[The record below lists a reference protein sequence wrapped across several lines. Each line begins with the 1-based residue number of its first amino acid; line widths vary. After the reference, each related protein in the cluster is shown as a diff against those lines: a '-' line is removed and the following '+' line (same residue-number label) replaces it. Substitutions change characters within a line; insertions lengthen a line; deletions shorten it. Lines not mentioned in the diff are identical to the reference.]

1 MADNSIFDIMAV
13 ESKLRS
19 EKFGNHTNET
29 GLMTQGGSDMA
40 GHTEELSNP
49 GLKNNTLLHIQS
61 LLPSFTKS
69 EQKVASIVLQQTD
82 SVIYSSVIDLA
93 EKAGVGE
100 TTVLRFC
107 RKIGFRGYQEF
118 KLALAQELVAPVK
131 NLHGEVGED
140 DSLETMAQKVTAT
153 NQQAIADTAAL
164 FDPEQVERCVELLQQ
179 ADTIHFYG
187 VGTSAVT
194 AQDAKYAFLRIG
206 LRVDAMSESHLQAMA
221 AATLGP
227 GDVAVG
233 LSVSG
238 STKDTIDSLKVAK
251 EAGATIICITHYR
264 RSPITNVA
272 DITLLTAAQEGPL
285 QGGSLAAKIAQL
297 HVLDV
302 ICTTIAL
309 RNKEKALTYKERT
322 AKAVLERKY

>member
-1 MADNSIFDIMAV
+1 MEQQDQGLEAFSATAV
-13 ESKLRS
+13 K
-19 EKFGNHTNET
+19 T
-29 GLMTQGGSDMA
+29 
-40 GHTEELSNP
+40 
-49 GLKNNTLLHIQS
+49 NTLLQIQS

-69 EQKVASIVLQQTD
+69 EQKVAHIVLNQTE

-93 EKAGVGE
+93 EKAEVGE

-118 KLALAQELVAPVK
+118 KLALAQELVNPVK

-140 DSLETMAQKVTAT
+140 DSLGILTQKVTAT
-153 NQQAIADTAAL
+153 NRQAIEDTSTL
-164 FDPEQVERCVELLQQ
+164 FDLEQLERCIELLGN
-179 ADTIHFYG
+179 AGTIHFYG

-194 AQDAKYAFLRIG
+194 AQDAKYTCLRIG
-206 LRVDAMSESHLQAMA
+206 LRVDAFTESHLQAMA

-251 EAGATIICITHYR
+251 EAGATVICITHYR

-285 QGGSLAAKIAQL
+285 QGGSLAAKMAQL

-302 ICTTIAL
+302 IATAL
-309 RNKEKALTYKERT
+309 TMRNKEKALMYKERT
-322 AKAVLERKY
+322 AKAVLARKY

>member
-1 MADNSIFDIMAV
+1 MS
-13 ESKLRS
+13 
-19 EKFGNHTNET
+19 GNHGEWTVP
-29 GLMTQGGSDMA
+29 
-40 GHTEELSNP
+40 LSN
-49 GLKNNTLLHIQS
+49 GGGKAATLLHIQS
-61 LLPSFTKS
+61 LRPSFTKS
-69 EQKVASIVLQQTD
+69 EQKVADIVLAQTE
-82 SVIYSSVIDLA
+82 SVIYLSVIDLA

-118 KLALAQELVAPVK
+118 KLALAQELVHPVK

-140 DSLETMAQKVTAT
+140 DSLVTITQKVTAF
-153 NQQAIADTAAL
+153 NRQAVEDTHAML
-164 FDPEQVERCVELLQQ
+164 DTKLLERCVELFRT
-179 ADTIHFYG
+179 AGTIHFYG

-194 AQDAKYAFLRIG
+194 ALDAKYTFLRLG
-206 LRVDAMSESHLQAMA
+206 LKVDAFNESHLQAMA

-227 GDVAVG
+227 GDVAIG

-251 EAGATIICITHYR
+251 QAGATVICITHYR

-297 HVLDV
+297 HVIDV
-302 ICTTIAL
+302 ICTAL
-309 RNKEKALTYKERT
+309 TMRIKEKALLYKERT

>member
-1 MADNSIFDIMAV
+1 M
-13 ESKLRS
+13 
-19 EKFGNHTNET
+19 T
-29 GLMTQGGSDMA
+29 GHQ
-40 GHTEELSNP
+40 EELSIL
-49 GLKNNTLLHIQS
+49 GTATILKTNTLLQIQS
-61 LLPSFTKS
+61 LTPSFTKS

-82 SVIYSSVIDLA
+82 SVIYYSVIDLA

-118 KLALAQELVAPVK
+118 KLALAQELVTPAK
-131 NLHGEVGED
+131 NLHGEVGEHD
-140 DSLETMAQKVTAT
+140 TPDIIAQKVTAT
-153 NQQAIADTAAL
+153 NHQAISDTSAL
-164 FDPEQVERCVELLQQ
+164 LDGEQIERCVELLQK
-179 ADTIHFYG
+179 AGTIHFYG

-194 AQDAKYAFLRIG
+194 AQDAKYAFMRIG

-227 GDVAVG
+227 GDVAIG

-251 EAGATIICITHYR
+251 QAGATTICMTHYR

-272 DITLLTAAQEGPL
+272 DMTLLTAAQEGPL

-302 ICTTIAL
+302 ICTTLAML
-309 RNKEKALTYKERT
+309 TKEKALLYKERT

>member
-1 MADNSIFDIMAV
+1 
-13 ESKLRS
+13 
-19 EKFGNHTNET
+19 
-29 GLMTQGGSDMA
+29 MA
-40 GHTEELSNP
+40 GREEEWLEALAAQA
-49 GLKNNTLLHIQS
+49 GKTNTLLHIQS
-61 LLPSFTKS
+61 LLPSFTKA
-69 EQKVASIVLQQTD
+69 EQKVAQIVLAQTE

-93 EKAGVGE
+93 EKADVGE

-118 KLALAQELVAPVK
+118 KLALAQELVNPVK

-140 DSLETMAQKVTAT
+140 DSLGIIAQKVTAT
-153 NQQAIADTAAL
+153 NRQAIEDTNAL
-164 FDPEQVERCVELLQQ
+164 FDMELLERCVELLHT
-179 ADTIHFYG
+179 AGTIHFYG

-194 AQDAKYAFLRIG
+194 AQDAKYTCLRIG
-206 LRVDAMSESHLQAMA
+206 LRVDAFTESHLQAMA

-251 EAGATIICITHYR
+251 EAGATVVCITHYR

-285 QGGSLAAKIAQL
+285 QGGSLAAKMAQL

-302 ICTTIAL
+302 ICTAL
-309 RNKEKALTYKERT
+309 TMRNKEKALQYKERT

>member
-1 MADNSIFDIMAV
+1 MAKQQ
-13 ESKLRS
+13 E
-19 EKFGNHTNET
+19 E
-29 GLMTQGGSDMA
+29 GLDA
-40 GHTEELSNP
+40 LSAANV
-49 GLKNNTLLHIQS
+49 KTNTLLQIQS
-61 LLPSFTKS
+61 LQPSFTKS
-69 EQKVASIVLQQTD
+69 EQKVAQIVLTQTE

-93 EKAGVGE
+93 EKAEVGE

-118 KLALAQELVAPVK
+118 KLALAQELVNPVK

-140 DSLETMAQKVTAT
+140 DSLGIITQKVTAT
-153 NQQAIADTAAL
+153 NRQAIEDTSAL
-164 FDPEQVERCVELLQQ
+164 FDMDQLERCVELLHT
-179 ADTIHFYG
+179 ARTIHFYG

-194 AQDAKYAFLRIG
+194 AQDAKYTCLRIG
-206 LRVDAMSESHLQAMA
+206 LRVDAFTESHLQAMA

-251 EAGATIICITHYR
+251 EAGATAVCITHFR

-285 QGGSLAAKIAQL
+285 QGGSLAAKMAQL

-302 ICTTIAL
+302 IATAL
-309 RNKEKALTYKERT
+309 TMRNKEKALMYKERT

>member
-1 MADNSIFDIMAV
+1 MNTAV
-13 ESKLRS
+13 KILT
-19 EKFGNHTNET
+19 FI
-29 GLMTQGGSDMA
+29 QGGASYMA
-40 GHTEELSNP
+40 KQQEELSHP
-49 GLKNNTLLHIQS
+49 LTATITKTNTLLHIQS

-69 EQKVASIVLQQTD
+69 EQKVAHIVLQQTD

-107 RKIGFRGYQEF
+107 RKIGFHGYQEF
-118 KLALAQELVAPVK
+118 KLALAQEMVNPVK

-140 DSLETMAQKVTAT
+140 DSLDIITHKVTAA
-153 NQQAIADTAAL
+153 NQQAIGDTSAL
-164 FDPEQVERCVELLQQ
+164 FQIEQLERCVDLLQK
-179 ADTIHFYG
+179 ASTIHFYG

-194 AQDAKYAFLRIG
+194 AQDAKYTFLRIG
-206 LRVDAMSESHLQAMA
+206 LRVDAFNESHLQAMA

-227 GDVAVG
+227 GDVAIG

-251 EAGATIICITHYR
+251 QAGATCICLTHYR

-302 ICTTIAL
+302 ISTTITM
-309 RNKEKALTYKERT
+309 RNKEKALLYKERT

>member
-1 MADNSIFDIMAV
+1 MPGRQEDGIDALSTAAV
-13 ESKLRS
+13 K
-19 EKFGNHTNET
+19 T
-29 GLMTQGGSDMA
+29 
-40 GHTEELSNP
+40 
-49 GLKNNTLLHIQS
+49 NTLLQIQS

-69 EQKVASIVLQQTD
+69 EQKVAQIVLTQTEG
-82 SVIYSSVIDLA
+82 VIYSSVIDLA
-93 EKAGVGE
+93 EKAEVGE

-118 KLALAQELVAPVK
+118 KLALAQELVNPVK

-140 DSLETMAQKVTAT
+140 DSLGIIMQKVTST
-153 NQQAIADTAAL
+153 NRQAIEDTNAL
-164 FDPEQVERCVELLQQ
+164 FDMEQLERCIELLRK
-179 ADTIHFYG
+179 AGTIHFYG

-194 AQDAKYAFLRIG
+194 AQDAKYTCLRIG
-206 LRVDAMSESHLQAMA
+206 LRVDAFTESHLQAMA

-251 EAGATIICITHYR
+251 EAGATVVCITHYR

-285 QGGSLAAKIAQL
+285 QGGSLAAKMAQL

-302 ICTTIAL
+302 IATAL
-309 RNKEKALTYKERT
+309 TMRNKEKALMYKERT

>member
-1 MADNSIFDIMAV
+1 M
-13 ESKLRS
+13 
-19 EKFGNHTNET
+19 T
-29 GLMTQGGSDMA
+29 GQQ
-40 GHTEELSNP
+40 EEWLNALSASSV
-49 GLKNNTLLHIQS
+49 KANTLLQIQS

-69 EQKVASIVLQQTD
+69 EQKVAYIVLAHTE

-118 KLALAQELVAPVK
+118 KLALAQELVNPVK
-131 NLHGEVGED
+131 NLHGEVDEA
-140 DSLETMAQKVTAT
+140 DSLSTITQKVTAA
-153 NQQAIADTAAL
+153 NRQAIEDTHAL
-164 FDPEQVERCVELLQQ
+164 FDPEKLERCVELLRT
-179 ADTIHFYG
+179 ANMIHFYG
-187 VGTSAVT
+187 VGTSSVT
-194 AQDAKYAFLRIG
+194 ALDAKYTCLRLG
-206 LRVDAMSESHLQAMA
+206 LKVDAFTESHLQAMA

-227 GDVAVG
+227 GDVAIG
-233 LSVSG
+233 ISVSG

-251 EAGATIICITHYR
+251 QSGATVICMTHYR

-302 ICTTIAL
+302 ICTAL
-309 RNKEKALTYKERT
+309 TMRIKEKALMYKERT

>member
-1 MADNSIFDIMAV
+1 M
-13 ESKLRS
+13 
-19 EKFGNHTNET
+19 T
-29 GLMTQGGSDMA
+29 GQQ
-40 GHTEELSNP
+40 EEWLNALSASSV
-49 GLKNNTLLHIQS
+49 KANTLLQIQS

-69 EQKVASIVLQQTD
+69 EQKVAHIVLAHTE

-118 KLALAQELVAPVK
+118 KLALAQELVNPVK
-131 NLHGEVGED
+131 NLHGEVDEE
-140 DSLETMAQKVTAT
+140 DSLSTITQKVTSA
-153 NQQAIADTAAL
+153 NRQAIEDTHAL
-164 FDPEQVERCVELLQQ
+164 FDPEKLENCVELLRT
-179 ADTIHFYG
+179 ANMIHFYG
-187 VGTSAVT
+187 VGTSSVT
-194 AQDAKYAFLRIG
+194 ALDAKYTCLRLG
-206 LRVDAMSESHLQAMA
+206 LKVDAFTESHLQAMA

-227 GDVAVG
+227 GDVAIG

-251 EAGATIICITHYR
+251 QSGATVICMTHYR

-272 DITLLTAAQEGPL
+272 DITLLTTAQEGPL

-302 ICTTIAL
+302 ICTAL
-309 RNKEKALTYKERT
+309 TMRIKEKALMYKERT

>member
-1 MADNSIFDIMAV
+1 MGKI
-13 ESKLRS
+13 
-19 EKFGNHTNET
+19 
-29 GLMTQGGSDMA
+29 Q
-40 GHTEELSNP
+40 EEGPDALSAANV
-49 GLKNNTLLHIQS
+49 KTNTLLQIQS
-61 LLPSFTKS
+61 LQPSFTKS
-69 EQKVASIVLQQTD
+69 EQKVAQIVLTQTE

-93 EKAGVGE
+93 EKAEVGE

-118 KLALAQELVAPVK
+118 KLALAQELVNPVK

-140 DSLETMAQKVTAT
+140 DSLGMIAQKVTAT
-153 NQQAIADTAAL
+153 NRQAIEDTNAL
-164 FDPEQVERCVELLQQ
+164 FEMEQLERCVELLRT
-179 ADTIHFYG
+179 AGTIHFYG
-187 VGTSAVT
+187 VGTSAMT
-194 AQDAKYAFLRIG
+194 AQDAKYTCLRIG
-206 LRVDAMSESHLQAMA
+206 LRVDAFTESHLQAMA

-251 EAGATIICITHYR
+251 EAGAAVVCITHYR

-285 QGGSLAAKIAQL
+285 QGGSLAAKMAQL

-302 ICTTIAL
+302 IATAL
-309 RNKEKALTYKERT
+309 TMRNKEKALKYKERT

>member
-1 MADNSIFDIMAV
+1 
-13 ESKLRS
+13 
-19 EKFGNHTNET
+19 
-29 GLMTQGGSDMA
+29 MA
-40 GHTEELSNP
+40 GHYEEWSSSSSAT
-49 GLKNNTLLHIQS
+49 GQRTNTLLQIQS

-69 EQKVASIVLQQTD
+69 EQKVASIVLQQTE

-118 KLALAQELVAPVK
+118 KLALAQELVHPVK
-131 NLHGEVGED
+131 NLHDQVAEN
-140 DSLETMAQKVTAT
+140 DSLGTLTQKVTST
-153 NQQAIADTAAL
+153 NKQAIEATSAL
-164 FDPEQVERCVELLQQ
+164 LDEGVLERCVELLHK
-179 ADTIHFYG
+179 AKTIHFYG

-194 AQDAKYAFLRIG
+194 AQDAKYTCLRIG
-206 LRVDAMSESHLQAMA
+206 LRVDAFNESHLQAMA

-251 EAGATIICITHYR
+251 QAGATVICITHYR

-272 DITLLTAAQEGPL
+272 DFTLLTAAQEGPL

-302 ICTTIAL
+302 ICTALAL
-309 RNKEKALTYKERT
+309 RNKEKALLYKERT

>member
-1 MADNSIFDIMAV
+1 MSERQEDGIEALSAGAV
-13 ESKLRS
+13 K
-19 EKFGNHTNET
+19 T
-29 GLMTQGGSDMA
+29 
-40 GHTEELSNP
+40 
-49 GLKNNTLLHIQS
+49 NTLLQIQS

-69 EQKVASIVLQQTD
+69 EQKVAQIVLTQTEG
-82 SVIYSSVIDLA
+82 VIYSSVIDLA
-93 EKAGVGE
+93 EKAEVGE

-118 KLALAQELVAPVK
+118 KLALAQELVNPVK

-140 DSLETMAQKVTAT
+140 DSLGIIMQKVTAT
-153 NQQAIADTAAL
+153 NRQAIEDTSAL
-164 FDPEQVERCVELLQQ
+164 FDMEQLERCVEQLRT
-179 ADTIHFYG
+179 AGTIHFYG

-194 AQDAKYAFLRIG
+194 AQDAKYTCLRIG
-206 LRVDAMSESHLQAMA
+206 LRVDAFTESHLQAMA

-251 EAGATIICITHYR
+251 EAGATVICITHYR

-285 QGGSLAAKIAQL
+285 QGGSLAAKMAQL

-302 ICTTIAL
+302 ICTAL
-309 RNKEKALTYKERT
+309 TMQNKEKALMYKERT

>member
-1 MADNSIFDIMAV
+1 
-13 ESKLRS
+13 
-19 EKFGNHTNET
+19 
-29 GLMTQGGSDMA
+29 MA
-40 GHTEELSNP
+40 GHHEEWPSSSSAT
-49 GLKNNTLLHIQS
+49 GQKTNTLLQIQS

-69 EQKVASIVLQQTD
+69 EQKVAGVVLQQTE

-93 EKAGVGE
+93 EKTGVGE

-118 KLALAQELVAPVK
+118 KLALAQELVNPVK
-131 NLHGEVGED
+131 NLYDRVAEN
-140 DSLETMAQKVTAT
+140 DSPGMIAQKVTST
-153 NQQAIADTAAL
+153 NKQAIEATSSLLDEGDL
-164 FDPEQVERCVELLQQ
+164 ERCVELLHK
-179 ADTIHFYG
+179 ANTIHFYG

-194 AQDAKYAFLRIG
+194 AQDAKYTCLRIG
-206 LRVDAMSESHLQAMA
+206 LRVDAFNESHLQAMA

-251 EAGATIICITHYR
+251 QAGATVICITHYR

-302 ICTTIAL
+302 ICTALAL
-309 RNKEKALTYKERT
+309 RNKEKALIYKERT
-322 AKAVLERKY
+322 AKAVLGRKY

>member
-1 MADNSIFDIMAV
+1 
-13 ESKLRS
+13 
-19 EKFGNHTNET
+19 
-29 GLMTQGGSDMA
+29 MA
-40 GHTEELSNP
+40 GREENWLESLSASA
-49 GLKNNTLLHIQS
+49 GKTNTLLQIQS

-69 EQKVASIVLQQTD
+69 EQKVARIVLTQTE

-93 EKAGVGE
+93 EKAEVGE

-118 KLALAQELVAPVK
+118 KLALAQELVNPVK
-131 NLHGEVGED
+131 NLHGEVGEG
-140 DSLETMAQKVTAT
+140 DSLAVIAEKVTAT
-153 NQQAIADTAAL
+153 NRQSIEDTNAL
-164 FDPEQVERCVELLQQ
+164 FDLEQLERCVELLHE
-179 ADTIHFYG
+179 AGTIHFYG
-187 VGTSAVT
+187 VGSSAVT
-194 AQDAKYAFLRIG
+194 AQDAKYTCLRIG
-206 LRVDAMSESHLQAMA
+206 LRVDAFTESHLQAMA

-251 EAGATIICITHYR
+251 EAGATVVCITHYR

-285 QGGSLAAKIAQL
+285 QGGSLAAKMAQL

-302 ICTTIAL
+302 ICTALAL
-309 RNKEKALTYKERT
+309 RNKEKALLYKERT